1 MKSSN
6 RLFILVIPLLL
17 FVMATVGR
25 VAYAAMADVTSTAMP
40 KAEQQATTATE
51 LLVYRLNRAVPQ
63 SERGFPRDQPPLPA
77 ANGNWYT
84 PANYAEGTFYYRV
97 QIRSQPVPQNMK
109 LQFCAWQDSLD
120 LESCGSMNE
129 VRGTAGTVVAWSE
142 PVEDIWKKNGIGVDW
157 RRPRQ
162 RYGLAIKNAQGLP
175 VSNLLGWNWN
185 GENPT
190 HWYPLDL
197 CFQVVVVAKGS
208 NFSGWQNYTCGGG
221 GGNPTSTPTASQPT
235 PTRTPTPSS
244 TPGPTSTPA
253 PTATPAGN
261 ACAPVAGNV
270 VQNPSF
276 ESDLRDWHFNRR
288 ANGSASATGGAPQ
301 CSKAALLQISKT
313 APNTQLYQRNLIL
326 AANSRYRFTFA
337 AYSSSGNDIGVYLHK
352 HGTPYTNYGLAVHQI
367 NLQPGWQTYT
377 VDFTTRGFSGQVTDG
392 RLRFW
397 LAPYARPGDSYWF
410 DAVSLVQV
418 GAAAT
423 GVDLANEDA
432 VVTLPDRGLLINLP
446 EAEFDP
452 TIVAQIDAGN
462 PVEEERTFQEIFLPA
477 IMN

>member
-17 FVMATVGR
+17 FVMVMVGR
-25 VAYAAMADVTSTAMP
+25 VAYAAIVDVTIAEMTTA
-40 KAEQQATTATE
+40 EEQATTATE
-51 LLVYRLNRAVPQ
+51 LLVFRVNRVVPQ
-63 SERGFPRDQPPLPA
+63 SDHGFPRDQPPISG

-84 PANYAEGTFYYRV
+84 PDNYAEGTFYYRA
-97 QIRSQPVPQNMK
+97 QIRSQPVAQNMK
-109 LQFCAWQDSLD
+109 LQFCAWQDSLN

-142 PVEDIWKKNGIGVDW
+142 RVEEIWKKNGIGVDW
-157 RRPRQ
+157 HRPRQ
-162 RYGLAIKNAQGLP
+162 RYGLAIKNAQGQP
-175 VSNLLGWNWN
+175 VSDHLGWNWN
-185 GENPT
+185 GENPA

-208 NFSGWQNYTCGGG
+208 SFSGWQNYTCGGG
-221 GGNPTSTPTASQPT
+221 GGNPTPTPTTSQPT
-235 PTRTPTPSS
+235 PTHTPTPLS
-244 TPGPTSTPA
+244 TPGPT
-253 PTATPAGN
+253 PTATPSGN
-261 ACAPVAGNV
+261 PCAPVAGNV
-270 VQNPSF
+270 VQNHSF

-288 ANGSASATGGAPQ
+288 ANGRASATGGAQQ
-301 CSKAALLQISKT
+301 CTKAARIQINKT
-313 APNTQLYQRNLIL
+313 APNTQLYQRNLPL

-352 HGTPYTNYGLAVHQI
+352 HGTPNTNYGLSVHQI
-367 NLQPGWQTYT
+367 NLQQGWQTYT

-410 DAVSLVQV
+410 DAVSLVKI
-418 GAAAT
+418 GAAAP
-423 GVDLANEDA
+423 GADMPNDDE
-432 VVTLPDRGLLINLP
+432 VVTLPDRGLLINVP
-446 EAEFDP
+446 AAEFDP
-452 TIVAQIDAGN
+452 AIVEQIDAGN
-462 PVEEERTFQEIFLPA
+462 QVEEETEIQELFLPA